1 VGVFLVIRLV
11 LGGDKSGKSAHAME
25 LFLAAAPPRRMA
37 AMGRAL
43 DFDFRAQIEAH
54 RQARPPEIPVTE
66 PGLELPRFFA
76 AEHPHGGA
84 ILVDSLD
91 FWLFACAGEDVM
103 DSKVRELLDV
113 LAGYARPDA
122 PEAVLV
128 SVEAGL
134 GPLAAD
140 AASRTFLRRLAALN
154 QAVAALAADV
164 RLVVAGLPVRLKGA
178 AI

>member
-1 VGVFLVIRLV
+1 MLRLI
-11 LGGDKSGKSAHAME
+11 LGGDKSGKSDHAMG
-25 LFLAAAPPRRMA
+25 LFLAAAAPLRMA

-43 DFDFRAQIEAH
+43 DFEFRAQIEAH
-54 RQARPPEIPVTE
+54 RHKRPPRIPVTE
-66 PGLELPRFFA
+66 PGLELPGFLA
-76 AEHPHGGA
+76 AERAHGGA

-91 FWLFACAGEDVM
+91 FWLFAASGEHVADAKVAELLAVLGACAG
-103 DSKVRELLDV
+103 
-113 LAGYARPDA
+113 PDG
-122 PEAVLV
+122 PEIVLV

-164 RLVVAGLPVRLKGA
+164 RLVVAGLPIRLKGA
-178 AI
+178 